1 MIWTKIK
8 KLFSDF
14 ELKDDKIIVKSNFLK
29 TIDLI
34 KNDFKFDILKNITAV
49 DKQTDGIELIYHFY
63 STTDEED
70 ALISITVDTSIESIS
85 NLYDSA
91 IADEKE
97 IFDLFG
103 INFIGNNEQKR
114 IYLPEGWI
122 GHPLKKD
129 YVENDERLKW
139 ND

>member
-8 KLFSDF
+8 KLFSDC

>member
-8 KLFSDF
+8 KLFSDC

-29 TIDLI
+29 IIDLI